1 MSPPMFDPKTV
12 FVRGTET
19 PPRVLT
25 APQRYIQGAGVLQH
39 TGHYIRS
46 LMNVSRA
53 AILASKR
60 GLRTQ
65 GAQVADSLQSSGIS
79 SVNAQFNGECCAP
92 EIDAQVTA
100 LKGEDLDC
108 LIAVGGG
115 KVADAGKCIAY
126 RLGIPVVIVPT
137 LAATDAPCSALSLV
151 YTPAGTTD
159 HVEFFP
165 QNPEMIVVDTDVI
178 ANASERFLVAGMGDA
193 MATWY
198 EAKVC
203 LNNPAARNML
213 GTLPTLAS
221 CAIGEICAHTLFD
234 YGEAAATSV
243 QENRN
248 NDAVDKVVEAN
259 TLLSGL
265 GFESGG
271 LALAHAIAVAYPEI
285 EVVHKNYLHGE
296 MVAMGTMA
304 QLAME
309 QSDDAERVARF
320 FARVGLPIHLGQV
333 SLAADNYEA
342 LDTLVEA
349 ALARPIAHN
358 MPMPVTHASI
368 RDAIDKANQLGLAVA
383 EEVGDEA
390 YRRLQE

>member
-1 MSPPMFDPKTV
+1 MADNRFDPKAV
-12 FVRGTET
+12 FAQENET

-25 APQRYIQGAGVLQH
+25 APQRYIQGAGVLDR
-39 TGHYIRS
+39 TGHYINS
-46 LMNVSRA
+46 LMKVNRA
-53 AILASKR
+53 GILASRR
-60 GLRTQ
+60 GLGAQ
-65 GAQVADSLQSSGIS
+65 GAQVAKSLQAVSIE
-79 SVNAQFNGECCAP
+79 SVNAQFNGECSVP
-92 EIDAQVTA
+92 EIEAQVAT
-100 LKGEDLDC
+100 LVDQKVDC

-126 RLGIPVVIVPT
+126 RLDVPVVVVPT

-151 YTPAGTTD
+151 YTPEGTTD

-165 QNPEMIVVDTDVI
+165 QNPEMIVVDTDVV
-178 ANASERFLVAGMGDA
+178 ANAGERYLVAGMGDA

-198 EAKVC
+198 EARVC

-213 GTLPTLAS
+213 GALPTLAS
-221 CAIGEICAHTLFD
+221 CAIGEICAHTLFEH
-234 YGEAAATSV
+234 GEAAAVAV
-243 QENRN
+243 QASTN
-248 NDAVDKVVEAN
+248 NDAVDRVVEAN

-285 EVVHKNYLHGE
+285 DVVHDNYLHGE

-309 QSDDAERVARF
+309 RSDDAERVARF
-320 FARVGLPIHLGQV
+320 FARVGLPVHLEQI
-333 SLAADNYEA
+333 SLSPQHQGE
-342 LDTLVEA
+342 LDTLIEA

-358 MPMPVTHASI
+358 MPMPVTHDSVRQAI
-368 RDAIDKANQLGLAVA
+368 FDAHELGLSVA
-383 EEVGDEA
+383 GEVGDEA
-390 YRRLQE
+390 YRRLQA